1 MKKSMKLVLV
11 DSQGNPTKTVTVSG
25 EGPDIDERF
34 ARVMEKIQDIQDK
47 RGWTQ
52 ADLDSFARK
61 MKQ

>member
-11 DSQGNPTKTVTVSG
+11 DSQGNPAKTVTVSG
-25 EGPDIDERF
+25 EGPDVEEKF
-34 ARVMEKIQDIQDK
+34 ARVMKKIEEHQAAA
-47 RGWTQ
+47 GWTQ